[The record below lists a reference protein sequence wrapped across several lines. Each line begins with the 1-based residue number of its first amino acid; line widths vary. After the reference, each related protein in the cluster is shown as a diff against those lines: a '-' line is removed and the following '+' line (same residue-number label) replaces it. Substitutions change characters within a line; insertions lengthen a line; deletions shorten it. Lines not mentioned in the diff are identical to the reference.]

1 MVLRILQA
9 LKTMHILLQFFETD
23 GAIKTKIELI
33 NIIMISLF
41 LQQHVRQSLHEV
53 SRQFNLV
60 LAIFLNKEDIEE
72 SSLSQGL
79 MMRGCHTSCRV
90 VPYR

>member
-1 MVLRILQA
+1 MLEWAADMVLRILQA
-9 LKTMHILLQFFETD
+9 LKKTHILLQFFETD

-53 SRQFNLV
+53 SRQINLV
-60 LAIFLNKEDIEE
+60 LAIFLNKEDK
-72 SSLSQGL
+72 S
-79 MMRGCHTSCRV
+79 RNPHCPKV
-90 VPYR
+90 